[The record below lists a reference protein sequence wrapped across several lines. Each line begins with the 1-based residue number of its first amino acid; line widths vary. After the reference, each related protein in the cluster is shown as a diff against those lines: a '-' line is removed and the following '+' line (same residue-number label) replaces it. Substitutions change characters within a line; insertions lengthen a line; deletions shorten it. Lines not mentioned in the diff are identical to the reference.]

1 MYPTLRRKYR
11 KNFRLLESGHV
22 RNVSSAD
29 PRHQFGTFPR
39 GSQHRKPLM
48 QTPDNGRALLRF
60 HLNIKQ
66 FFHFLLGQRV
76 QRRRQ

>member
-22 RNVSSAD
+22 RTVSSAD
-29 PRHQFGTFPR
+29 PRHQFSALPR

-48 QTPDNGRALLRF
+48 QTPDDGWALLRF
-60 HLNIKQ
+60 HLNIQQ
-66 FFHFLLGQRV
+66 FLYFFLRQRI